1 MINEIIRPRGRL
13 PVSPRM
19 IFAGGKLKIK
29 KPKTINKEMFVTNA
43 LELMEKNKTLK
54 STGVE
59 TRSFLNI

>member
-29 KPKTINKEMFVTNA
+29 KPKTLPVRITVRNEA
-43 LELMEKNKTLK
+43 
-54 STGVE
+54 STIS
-59 TRSFLNI
+59 RSR